1 VRRVAF
7 GRRDTGEENRELREK
22 RGVFCGRGAFM
33 VKWGRLFTRVTMPAP
48 KLSQSQGSDGSNTS
62 ATVFGW
68 LIHVDYV
75 SLGGLSL
82 SVNSLFLARRFFL

>member
-1 VRRVAF
+1 MRRVAS
-7 GRRDTGEENRELREK
+7 GRRDTGEENRELGGK

-33 VKWGRLFTRVTMPAP
+33 VKWGRVFTRVTMAAP

-68 LIHVDYV
+68 YIGVDYF
-75 SLGGLSL
+75 SLNGLFPS
-82 SVNSLFLARRFFL
+82 

>member
-1 VRRVAF
+1 MRRVAS

-33 VKWGRLFTRVTMPAP
+33 VKWGRVFTRVTMPAP

-62 ATVFGW
+62 ATVFGSFTG
-68 LIHVDYV
+68 VDY
-75 SLGGLSL
+75 LSL
-82 SVNSLFLARRFFL
+82 DGLFQSSFRLFLAR